1 MRTLVAD
8 LTGIL
13 RYAGQL
19 GILAGQASA
28 VVARGRLNLRQTVN
42 QMARFGVDSMPIVLV
57 TVLFSGMVLALH
69 TAQQMSQVGAG
80 RFVGGLVVVSVVR
93 ELAPVLTA
101 VVVAARVG
109 SAIAAEIGTMKVTEQ
124 IDALRALA
132 TPPVRFLVVPRLLA
146 GMITMPALTVISAL
160 TGAFGGYLVAV
171 RSGVSSYE
179 YLSSARNFLDL
190 HDVWGGLLKTVVF
203 GVIIALVSCHQ
214 GLRAQGGADGVGRA
228 TTAAV
233 VLSIAFIY
241 AADFFLSAV
250 IF

>member
-1 MRTLVAD
+1 MHTLAAD

-19 GILAGQASA
+19 GLIGGRSVALL
-28 VVARGRLNLRQTVN
+28 ARGRVNVRQTVSN
-42 QMARFGVDSMPIVLV
+42 MARFGVDSMPIVLV

-69 TAQQMSQVGAG
+69 TAQQMARMGAG
-80 RFVGGLVVVSVVR
+80 RYVGGLVVVSVAR

-109 SAIAAEIGTMKVTEQ
+109 SAIAAEIGSMNVTEQ
-124 IDALRALA
+124 IDAMRALA
-132 TPPVRFLVVPRLLA
+132 VSPIGYLVLPRLLA
-146 GMITMPALTVISAL
+146 GLVMLPALTVVSDL
-160 TGAFGGYLVAV
+160 TGAAGGYLVAV
-171 RSGVSSYE
+171 RRGVSAQE
-179 YLSSARNFLDL
+179 YLLSARNFLDMQ
-190 HDVWGGLLKTVVF
+190 DVWGGLLKTAVF
-203 GVIIALVSCHQ
+203 GLIIALVSCHQ
-214 GLRAQGGADGVGRA
+214 GLRATGGADGVGRA

-233 VLSIAFIY
+233 VLSISLIY